1 MNKNQSTFAITP
13 ETKVGA
19 LLDNYPELEDILI
32 EMAPEFK
39 KLRNPVLKKTI
50 AKITSLRQVAQIGHV
65 SLTDMIRKLRAE
77 AGIQGGDDFDG
88 ELSTDS
94 SGKPDWF
101 DESKIVKRLDAR
113 EMLDAGEHPVN
124 QVLTKV
130 KDLEKGQI
138 YELVTPFL
146 PAPLIDSVKGK
157 GFQAW
162 SHQEKPDVVRNYFT
176 LNLT

>member
-1 MNKNQSTFAITP
+1 MNKIQSNFSITP

-77 AGIQGGDDFDG
+77 AGIKGGDDFDV
-88 ELSTDS
+88 ELSIDS
-94 SGKPDWF
+94 SKKPDWF
-101 DESKIVKRLDAR
+101 EESKIVKKLDAR
-113 EMLDAGEHPVN
+113 EMLEAGEHPVN
-124 QVLTKV
+124 QVLTEV

-162 SHQEKPDVVRNYFT
+162 SHQEKPDVVRSYFT
-176 LNLT
+176 LN

>member
-1 MNKNQSTFAITP
+1 MNKIQSNFSITP

-77 AGIQGGDDFDG
+77 AGIQSIDDFDD

-94 SGKPDWF
+94 SEKPDWF
-101 DESKIVKRLDAR
+101 DESKIVKTLDAR
-113 EMLDAGEHPVN
+113 EMLERGEHPVN
-124 QVLTKV
+124 QVLTEV
-130 KDLEKGQI
+130 KNLKNGQI

-146 PAPLIDSVKGK
+146 PAPLIDRVKEK
-157 GFQAW
+157 GF
-162 SHQEKPDVVRNYFT
+162 DVWILENQNNVTKLYFVKK
-176 LNLT
+176 

>member
-1 MNKNQSTFAITP
+1 MNKKQSTFTITP

-19 LLDNYPELEDILI
+19 LLNNYPVLEDVLI

-50 AKITSLRQVAQIGHV
+50 AKVTSLRQVAQIGHV
-65 SLTDMIRKLRAE
+65 SLTDMIRKLRAK

-88 ELSTDS
+88 ELSTDL

-101 DESKIVKRLDAR
+101 DESKIVKKLDAR
-113 EMLDAGEHPVN
+113 EILEAGEHPVT
-124 QVLTKV
+124 QVVTEV
-130 KDLEKGQI
+130 KNLEKGQI

-146 PAPLIDSVKGK
+146 PVPLIDTVKNK

-162 SHQEKPDVVRNYFT
+162 SHQEKPDVVRSYFT
-176 LNLT
+176 LN